1 MQQLNTCR
9 GDNSLA
15 ALTVPMVTGNGPHHS
30 AGCCCR
36 VLKAPSIYYRKC
48 YFLVPRYV
56 HCTFS
61 PRKVSQSVQVE
72 LVQGGGVANRGP
84 DSWDIWAPGWSCSH
98 QHSDWIGE
106 KEIPGITLNLLPFS
120 SFLALLR
127 VNPRGLVSKEAFEG
141 EGP

>member
-1 MQQLNTCR
+1 MLHVKCV
-9 GDNSLA
+9 SHA
-15 ALTVPMVTGNGPHHS
+15 PHGM
-30 AGCCCR
+30 AC
-36 VLKAPSIYYRKC
+36 
-48 YFLVPRYV
+48 
-56 HCTFS
+56 
-61 PRKVSQSVQVE
+61 SVQLCSKKSVTQCAG
-72 LVQGGGVANRGP
+72 LGWRGGGVANRGP

-98 QHSDWIGE
+98 QHSDWIRE